1 MFPSI
6 WFTDSLALAL
16 KCFLSSNIAPPAS
29 PPITEPPAIV
39 SISGSSNSNTF
50 ASGCFLLYILKIAQS
65 FGLECIIFLG
75 LRENPCFLEIKA
87 SAEPTPAAVVRK
99 TPAVE
104 QFWDLS
110 GGCFEA

>member
-1 MFPSI
+1 MGFSKKNYI
-6 WFTDSLALAL
+6 YITI
-16 KCFLSSNIAPPAS
+16 IA
-29 PPITEPPAIV
+29 I
-39 SISGSSNSNTF
+39 
-50 ASGCFLLYILKIAQS
+50 
-65 FGLECIIFLG
+65 CIIFLG

-104 QFWDLS
+104 QFLDLS